1 MAERKFDLSDYETV
15 AARIPKA
22 MKALESYRMITH
34 LMTPVEDVKRVIFRA
49 ELYDGDRLLATGWA
63 TEVEGDGYVN
73 KTSHLENCESS
84 AIGRAL
90 ANYGYA
96 GSDPARRPSR
106 EEMAKVQRTERQAS
120 TGGAAAVET
129 VAKVFAD
136 RMKVCPTCHEP
147 KVMPSKYGK
156 GWYCLACKGKFAEDH
171 PGIVNDATPEP
182 AADDAPEDDK
192 GLF

>member
-1 MAERKFDLSDYETV
+1 MAERKFDLDSYETV

-22 MKALESYRMITH
+22 MKALEGYRMITH
-34 LMTPVEDVKRVIFRA
+34 LMSPVDDLHRVVFKADLYNGDV
-49 ELYDGDRLLATGWA
+49 LLATGWA

-96 GSDPARRPSR
+96 GSDPAKRPSR
-106 EEMAKVQRTERQAS
+106 EEMAKVQRTEGQAE
-120 TGGAAAVET
+120 AT
-129 VAKVFAD
+129 VARVFAD
-136 RMKVCPTCHEP
+136 RMKTCPTCGEP

-171 PGIVNDATPEP
+171 PGVVNGPQPEP
-182 AADDAPEDDK
+182 TYGEAVGDV

>member
-96 GSDPARRPSR
+96 GSDPAKRPSR

-129 VAKVFAD
+129 VAKVFAPEG
-136 RMKVCPTCHEP
+136 KGGKPVCPKCGKAGGVIASKFPEKGFSHYCMECKEP
-147 KVMPSKYGK
+147 
-156 GWYCLACKGKFAEDH
+156 F
-171 PGIVNDATPEP
+171 NEP
-182 AADDAPEDDK
+182 LPAGQDDAPEDDK